1 MTIPLPEMSLADLG
15 ARIKARQV
23 SPVEVTEQAI
33 ARIEQLNPRLNAFWT
48 VTADLAREQA
58 RAAETA
64 ITKGDYRGP
73 LHGVPIGLK
82 DLIYTRGIRTTFG
95 SKITRDFVPDAD
107 AAVVERLREAGAV
120 LIGKTALHE
129 FAYGI
134 TNDNPHFGPTRNPWD
149 PARVSGGSS
158 GGSGVAVA
166 TGMCYAALGTDTGG
180 SIRIPASFCG
190 VVGLKP
196 TLGPVSLRN
205 IQPLGYTL
213 DHCGPLA
220 RTVVDAGLVYQVIA
234 GYDAEDEFSVDRPLG
249 EIGLRKSLA
258 GVRIGVPENF
268 FFDDLQPDVERAVRK
283 AVEVMH
289 GLGAETIPVSLP
301 FMPQLVEVARDL
313 LLVEAY
319 AVHAANFRDRPND
332 FGEDLK
338 VLLQKGRELNAEH
351 YVQAQ
356 RLRHSLRREM
366 ERVFDQVN
374 VIVTP
379 ATPLT
384 AFPIGDNKV
393 MLGGKEYDARAA
405 STSFTREFNASGH
418 PALTI
423 PCGADSQGLPIGLQ
437 IVGRLWNE
445 AAVLNVG
452 YAYEQT
458 TDWHTRRPAVS

>member
-1 MTIPLPEMSLADLG
+1 MTIPLPEMSLADLS
-15 ARIKARQV
+15 ALIRAKQV

-33 ARIEQLNPRLNAFWT
+33 TRIERANPLLNAFWT
-48 VTADLAREQA
+48 VTADLARAHA
-58 RAAETA
+58 RDAEA
-64 ITKGDYRGP
+64 EITKGEYRGP
-73 LHGVPIGLK
+73 LHGVPVGLK
-82 DLIYTRGIRTTFG
+82 DLIHTRGIRTTFG
-95 SKITRDFVPDAD
+95 SKITRDFVPDTD
-107 AAVVERLREAGAV
+107 AAVVERLRGAGTV

-190 VVGLKP
+190 IAGLKP
-196 TLGPVSLRN
+196 TLGRVSLRN

-213 DHCGPLA
+213 DHCGPMA
-220 RTVVDAGLVYQVIA
+220 RTVVDVGLVYQVIA
-234 GYDAEDEFSVDRPLG
+234 GYDAEDEFSVGRPLG
-249 EIGLRKSLA
+249 EIALRKSLA
-258 GVRIGVPENF
+258 GVRIGVPENC

-283 AVEVMH
+283 AVEVMR
-289 GLGAETIPVSLP
+289 GLGAETVPVSLP
-301 FMPQLVEVARDL
+301 FMPQMVEVARDL

-332 FGEDLK
+332 LGEDLK
-338 VLLQKGRELNAEH
+338 ALLQKGRELSAEQ

-356 RLRHSLRREM
+356 RLRHRLRREM

-393 MLGGKEYDARAA
+393 TLGGKEYDARAA
-405 STSFTREFNASGH
+405 STRFLREFDASGH
-418 PALTI
+418 PALAI
-423 PCGADSQGLPIGLQ
+423 PCGTDSQCLPIGLQ
-437 IVGRLWNE
+437 IVGRLWDE
-445 AAVLNVG
+445 AAVLHTG
-452 YAYEQT
+452 YAYEQA
-458 TDWHTRRPAVS
+458 TDWHTQRPPV